1 MEGLKILHKCTSNE
15 TSFKEIF
22 MLLMDKL
29 DQPTFQLF
37 ITVARMLWFRRNLVV
52 HGGEMLSPVSLM
64 KKAKE

>member
-1 MEGLKILHKCTSNE
+1 
-15 TSFKEIF
+15 

-29 DQPTFQLF
+29 DEPTFQLF

-64 KKAKE
+64 KKANE